1 MTVSNSSNKATYLGN
16 GIVKEFTIPFK
27 FFKNSEIEVY
37 FRSEVIVQKK
47 LVENIDYTVSGA
59 GDENGGSVTLNETPQ
74 TGDKI
79 VILRIIAMTQEIDY
93 QENEI
98 FPAETQERALDKL
111 TMLIQQLDEKTSRAV
126 ILPVTGDGTPEEA
139 VEEVLAAQ
147 EQAAISAQNAESS
160 SQSAQTALEGALAA
174 LASAQSTVE
183 GFDDHA
189 AEKQSG
195 FDTHVAQTT
204 SAFDAHASEQQA
216 LVDALAQ
223 AAAGSAASA
232 SESASECAERI
243 ADFEANGSAVVS
255 TDMRYF
261 NVVTAAEYAAL
272 PAEKKT
278 AAYFYIVIPG

>member
-37 FRSEVIVQKK
+37 FRSEAIVQKK

-174 LASAQSTVE
+174 V
-183 GFDDHA
+183 
-189 AEKQSG
+189 K
-195 FDTHVAQTT
+195 
-204 SAFDAHASEQQA
+204 
-216 LVDALAQ
+216 
-223 AAAGSAASA
+223 AAAGSASSA

-243 ADFEANGSAVVS
+243 ADFEENGSAVVS